1 MPIEVQPN
9 RGMVKRKMIEEVYTD
24 EKGRKHRLTLK
35 QKKFVDGY
43 VRGDYKSITALAVAA
58 GYSPENR
65 NAAHVNGLR
74 ALQSDT
80 VQQAIAK
87 KRAKATDL
95 ATQTH
100 RTAKKFADMLATAL
114 DSGKFENLDPAQLAV
129 ISSQLTKNALELKA
143 KYGTDEAQRQRE
155 NEEAAEAY
163 GKTLDYGVRLSLRVA
178 RRFGVKMAQMFEL
191 AIRERAKL
199 YGERQ

>member
-1 MPIEVQPN
+1 
-9 RGMVKRKMIEEVYTD
+9 MVEEVYTD

-35 QKKFVDGY
+35 QRKFVDGY

-65 NAAHVNGLR
+65 DSARTSGFLALR
-74 ALQSDT
+74 NDA
-80 VQQAIAK
+80 VQGAIAK
-87 KRAKATDL
+87 RQARATDL

-100 RTAKKFADMLATAL
+100 RTAKKFADMLSLAL
-114 DSGKFENLDPAQLAV
+114 ESGKFDNLDPAQLAV

-155 NEEAAEAY
+155 SEEAAEAY
-163 GKTLDYGVRLSLRVA
+163 SRTLEYGVRLSLRVA
-178 RRFGVKMAQMFEL
+178 RRFGVKMAQMFEI